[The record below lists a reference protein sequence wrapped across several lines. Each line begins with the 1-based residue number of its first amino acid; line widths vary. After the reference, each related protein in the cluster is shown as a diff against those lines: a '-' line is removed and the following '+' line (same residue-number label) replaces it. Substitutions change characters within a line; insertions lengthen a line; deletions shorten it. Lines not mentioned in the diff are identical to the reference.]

1 MAVTREAYDKKV
13 KWLKPIKCE
22 AIAFILWPD
31 ALASDRKKAVAL
43 ARMAKRWG
51 GVRHF
56 REEELEA
63 LKKHRKL
70 LKEHK
75 SLSKLKKSMN
85 EEMQKNPVRKRTGSK
100 PTVT

>member
-1 MAVTREAYDKKV
+1 MITREAYEKKTR
-13 KWLKPIKCE
+13 WLQKIKCE
-22 AIAFILWPD
+22 LIAFILWPD
-31 ALASDRKKAVAL
+31 ALARDRKKAVAL

-56 REEELEA
+56 RDEELET
-63 LKKHRKL
+63 LKKHRKI

-75 SLSKLKKSMN
+75 SLSKLKKSLN